1 MQNYIKFL
9 NLQTKSKNIFN
20 PQKRRHITRVLRYS
34 PTRNPTRNSA
44 KPETVKQSP
53 YGHAKMTQMKNFLLP
68 FLLGC
73 LATFL
78 LMQGCESCRGKTTS
92 NTTDNI
98 NQVDSLKIIQQA
110 QAPLRGQIVENERII
125 TELAATIDAL
135 KVKAAQGNKNA
146 ERLAAIIEEQKRK
159 LESEKA
165 KLERLTVLLTETQA
179 DFHAVLKKQGVGDEV
194 GEDLPTYST
203 QYTDPDD
210 WFSLTGEIDPNSE
223 RATFNL
229 NVRNEFVISDFVAA
243 DGVAKFRVESRNP
256 YSYVM
261 PGTNT
266 FEVPI
271 QLNRPK
277 QRRLGLGFTAGAFA
291 GKDFFNPGLTAGYG
305 IGFGIYYRIL

>member
-1 MQNYIKFL
+1 
-9 NLQTKSKNIFN
+9 
-20 PQKRRHITRVLRYS
+20 
-34 PTRNPTRNSA
+34 
-44 KPETVKQSP
+44 
-53 YGHAKMTQMKNFLLP
+53 MKNVLYVLLAFGLGFFLR
-68 FLLGC
+68 GC
-73 LATFL
+73 I
-78 LMQGCESCRGKTTS
+78 SCTGSPQS
-92 NTTDNI
+92 NETDNI
-98 NQVDSLKIIQQA
+98 DKVDSLEIIQQA
-110 QAPLRGQIVENERII
+110 QAPLKSQVAQNEAIIADLTKIVKELREKER
-125 TELAATIDAL
+125 
-135 KVKAAQGNKNA
+135 QGNKRA
-146 ERLAAIIEEQKRK
+146 GELASIIEQQKSA
-159 LESEKA
+159 LEKERA
-165 KLERLTVLLTETQA
+165 KLQSLTVLLTETQA
-179 DFHAVLKKQGVGDEV
+179 DFQAVLKKDEGVGSEV

-203 QYTDPDD
+203 EYTDPDN
-210 WFSLTGEIDPNSE
+210 WFSLTGEIDPNTE
-223 RATFNL
+223 KADFNL